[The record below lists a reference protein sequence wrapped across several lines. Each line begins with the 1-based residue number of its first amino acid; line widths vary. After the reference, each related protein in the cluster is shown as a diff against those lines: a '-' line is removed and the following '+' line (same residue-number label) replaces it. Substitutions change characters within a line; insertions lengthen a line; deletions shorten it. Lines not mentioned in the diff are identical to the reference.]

1 MIEAGW
7 KLPDIRAITVAQW
20 QGVMRQDGPG
30 SEIVTEHK
38 DEDSFVKWLN
48 KRRAEKGLEPLP
60 LPSERKKETGMK
72 DEDVKAGSRVM
83 TSNGPAVVISADK
96 AAGGWIVKRE
106 KDGLTAFHHAWDLTP
121 LAAKPGKE

>member
-1 MIEAGW
+1 
-7 KLPDIRAITVAQW
+7 
-20 QGVMRQDGPG
+20 
-30 SEIVTEHK
+30 
-38 DEDSFVKWLN
+38 
-48 KRRAEKGLEPLP
+48 
-60 LPSERKKETGMK
+60 MK
-72 DEDVKAGSRVM
+72 DEDVKAGARVM